1 MIKKILIGLLV
12 FFVLLISAAIV
23 LPIVFKDDIFAL
35 VEEEANNN
43 LNATVEFGDIGL
55 TLFESFPDFT
65 LTVDDIKV
73 TGQGVFQ
80 GVKLAD
86 IKALKLSLDLMS
98 VINGGTIQIN
108 TIGLLSPNLHV
119 IVMADG
125 TANYDITKP
134 SDEAE
139 APVEAAGDEAGFSV
153 GLSEYYLRN
162 ANIIY
167 DDRAGGMYAHLVNFT
182 HEGSGDFTQ
191 DDFLLKTKTN
201 ADAVT
206 FKMDGVPYLNRTKLD
221 MKFDMNMN
229 MPNMKF
235 EFVENY
241 VKLNALHLGFDGWL
255 AMPDEEGSPMD
266 LDITFKTQETTFKSL
281 LSMVPVIY
289 MTDFE
294 DIETDG
300 NLALSGMAKGRMIG
314 DNLPAFAIDLN
325 VDKARFQYPD
335 LPKSAENIAIDLHV
349 QNPGG
354 TDDKTI
360 VDLNKFHVELANN
373 PIDMILHM
381 RTPISD
387 PYIDADIKMNLD
399 MASIADVVPLE
410 EGQSITG
417 RIISDIQLKGNQS
430 AIDQERYEDFNA
442 AGMLVL
448 QAFDYKDPTMPYAT
462 LIEVCSLSF
471 TPSTAKLTEFKM
483 MVGESDIS
491 LVGHVD
497 NIVEWYVADK
507 PLEGD
512 FTMRSKYMNINE
524 FMEDDGSETSSDS
537 EETEGSSGVA
547 EVPAGFNFGLNIGIE
562 KLLYDNLNITNVT
575 GQVDMKDQK
584 LSMKQLTMN
593 MLKGS
598 LILSGDYATVNP
610 VSPDFD
616 VDMVISQ
623 WDIPE
628 TYKYLEIAQKMAPIM
643 ENATGAFSSQLT
655 MAGKLDQAMEPVLN
669 SLDGRGKLKTH
680 NVSLKE
686 PKVLAKAAEAVKYD
700 GIKNMTLNDVNV
712 SFKFE
717 DGRVNVD
724 PVDYEIVREIPA
736 NFSGSHGF
744 DGTLDYVLKLDI
756 PTKLMGGAATQ
767 VVSGLLSKVSGATGV
782 NAALPERVKVDLDIT
797 GTSEDPKVTP
807 RMAGTTAGSAVDD
820 LKGKAMN
827 ELNKKKDEL
836 EGQARAEADKAK
848 TEAEARAKAEADK
861 AKQQA
866 TDAAKKA
873 EADAKAKAD
882 AEKKRLEAEAK
893 AKADAEKKKAEEE
906 AKKKIKGL
914 LK

>member
-1 MIKKILIGLLV
+1 
-12 FFVLLISAAIV
+12 
-23 LPIVFKDDIFAL
+23 
-35 VEEEANNN
+35 
-43 LNATVEFGDIGL
+43 
-55 TLFESFPDFT
+55 
-65 LTVDDIKV
+65 
-73 TGQGVFQ
+73 
-80 GVKLAD
+80 
-86 IKALKLSLDLMS
+86 
-98 VINGGTIQIN
+98 
-108 TIGLLSPNLHV
+108 
-119 IVMADG
+119 
-125 TANYDITKP
+125 
-134 SDEAE
+134 
-139 APVEAAGDEAGFSV
+139 
-153 GLSEYYLRN
+153 
-162 ANIIY
+162 
-167 DDRAGGMYAHLVNFT
+167 
-182 HEGSGDFTQ
+182 
-191 DDFLLKTKTN
+191 
-201 ADAVT
+201 
-206 FKMDGVPYLNRTKLD
+206 
-221 MKFDMNMN
+221 
-229 MPNMKF
+229 
-235 EFVENY
+235 
-241 VKLNALHLGFDGWL
+241 
-255 AMPDEEGSPMD
+255 
-266 LDITFKTQETTFKSL
+266 
-281 LSMVPVIY
+281 MVPVIY